1 MEKLAVMEKR
11 LKEAGIST
19 EQVGQHELVREIHRI
34 QVWIYSLNGGWSAN
48 TPPENWKNPIPILE
62 NRCIE
67 LQAQYEKVQAEIQ
80 RVQSTRTQSS
90 PVQSTR
96 TQSVPIQSSP
106 SQLDPFQSNGNQSN
120 SNPMD
125 SNPIGSMP
133 MSSNSIGLDQ
143 ISFNHDGFNAG
154 SSNPKQSNTTDSSQM
169 PSDGLSAAR
178 LNPDHSNRM
187 PSSGLSAS
195 RLNPGSASTSPFDQ
209 LDPLRTQPS
218 SGSSPQNKE
227 DLSSVVKQ
235 VENLNRYVTAL
246 EGKLVARIEVCEGD
260 VAMASNQAV
269 GLATQYNEVTRNLS
283 AAIQQVHKLRAEWNE
298 WNGEEVKPQD
308 HESLEEIFHDPAEQ
322 STLLVP
328 SVDQEVNQSNLQE
341 RSLRSLIDLSPI
353 QPHREIP
360 TLLPT
365 LGGGIEESQRSRSD
379 GFPKTVLTM
388 AALKGTR
395 RLYVQDQT
403 GFRIGRIVIIHDLF
417 AAQIV
422 AYGSIVIDR
431 PVDRDYPIGST
442 VRELTPEDDHRV
454 DSQGRTFINGVA
466 MDPGD
471 FGSNT
476 LSLENR
482 PESGRQ
488 IPPLPEDGM
497 LVNLDNESKLHA
509 WLLQGMTK
517 TGRTHWNECAE
528 YYRQFRPTI
537 EEVYPQEHG
546 IKYDQYLKAIN
557 QIGVVPD
564 MQGRLLD
571 VVGQIRN
578 FEQNLLRVMKGLS
591 RACEFYA
598 KLLLNGVY
606 EFLDRLRTLLTA
618 TEQSAQTFA
627 EKQAEEHFHP
637 QLEAHLMN
645 WITMKL
651 PGPVKTRAQNR
662 RSQPSV
668 RILLTEFYFTL
679 LPQPG
684 EQARHL
690 GNLVKNPTS
699 ACTNTVEVIT
709 NIENWRVSVQ
719 LYKETTGQ
727 MPIQEDIKTAFEK
740 LITPVVKNVT
750 GFEWKRTF
758 CEQTAYLSITTTDDQ
773 VYTYITSVMEIMHRL
788 SKQLKWDSSKPK
800 VQAITSGE
808 ESTTTSQKKDKPKGK
823 GKGKGKPKG
832 PPLPDKGKGK
842 GGKGKGKNKSKGKG
856 NNAGGKNG
864 NKGIPAVPIASA
876 PASSSTTVID
886 GQKKRP
892 KQCVHY
898 ASSTGCLR
906 GKNCLYLHQNDPVTK
921 KPMPADP
928 ADVQRLS
935 GKPQIVPKAPAGPP
949 PSVQSSTVPISTPS
963 ATPKPVV
970 SMIRVDRREL
980 EPEAEP
986 GARHRVATWRMTDG
1000 ATVSNHPIGRV
1011 PEPKGGITATPHFG
1025 GLHGGRTHFGSNQS
1039 SMWCRCQ
1046 MCGISTPTV
1055 TYQDVCC
1062 TACYRLPPRGQRTWT
1077 IMKNCVWVKWA
1088 RLTIQFIWLGT
1099 EQDNNVKVAEARRV
1113 INYRDARN
1121 TFFDAAETVD
1131 QMIEFGYIRYPR
1143 QERNRPRYLPPNVTQ
1158 DELDERIAAD
1168 TRARHLREV
1177 FFANRHPR
1185 RDVIMQLQDRVRRYV
1200 WSCNTD
1206 LPYDARA
1213 LCEEVR
1219 RRETERAQQM
1229 GILLPSTTTDQQST
1243 TPQLRGRRMSDDD
1256 LQEEARQRELES
1268 WRELQAELSF
1278 QAVDEQGS
1286 PTRVVR
1292 GMRYSSTGTPRRR
1305 TRIEVSGEY
1314 VPRGRSPA
1322 TLDRR
1327 SQPETPVGSV
1337 QRGRSPFASAINVG
1351 ALRAPTSGDDRYCM
1365 LDSGANVMVIP
1376 RMEGMV
1382 GDETMCSL
1390 VGDNRATG
1398 LIVSRLYIGTKS
1410 YLVVAVQNAAVLL
1423 PPAYLVRIAG
1433 YRLSWAN
1440 QSGGE
1445 IFHLKDGYGE
1455 PVTVH
1460 EDDDLLYLNKNT
1472 FWRVAKDMFN
1482 AAQNRTGMDWSSIWQ
1497 ALTGERFEDVEI
1509 NAIKSIEPTI
1519 QVDFVELF
1527 NPGNFKAHKGT
1538 LVAGQTYDVKVNPA
1552 LDLTRTTVQEQTRVS
1567 IAKEDPM
1574 ILIGAPPCTVFSPM
1588 QNINQKHQQGPTWEQ
1603 KYQEG
1608 CDMLQFASQCYWD
1621 QIERGMFFLH
1631 EHPATASSWNMECIA
1646 EIAAHPGVYTV
1657 VCDMCRWGMKVRDEI
1672 PDDPTQP
1679 YLIKK
1684 PTKWM
1689 TNCRQLADLLSLRC
1703 EGNHSHVRLEGGNLT
1718 KKAASYPLPLVR
1730 DILKVVSKVKQT
1742 FGTANYPKDPM
1753 HMTIPDSLLESEH
1766 AIQVVYNQ
1774 STMTAHDSNPPRGV
1788 DWDSVVLRRTVNRK
1802 TGVVMSEDYI
1812 ASLDEED
1819 LTRPF
1824 RGHVPKEV
1832 LTIFFYWDN
1841 YRSQVSLNYV
1851 EASIDQ
1857 DSYLAVTQDLLNI
1870 YLNDPM
1876 LIPRS
1881 TYRKAI
1887 GEGVRTITYGAHTSL
1902 AAYKK
1907 SHRFI
1912 TNITTAERHEMAL
1925 LLCHKLATLM
1935 PRSVPYLAITV
1946 VALSTGEELAPHR
1959 DIQNHRHFRNATISF
1974 GKWTGGVLQVYE
1986 DDIWTNQDSCD
1997 KWVIL
2002 DARNTFHRVTTVEG
2016 ERLSV
2021 IFHTPQHLNRL
2032 LPDDWEEL
2040 RRAGFPVDEIWQG
2053 GLINETDDNDEEIE
2067 ECPQDQIMTVRQ
2079 TSPVISEPEFID
2091 EEKIDIDSHEII
2103 KPTLQSVVWLAE
2115 LVATTSM
2122 KNERIPRKGPKLDQT
2137 NTKRILDDIIARAQ
2151 APFEEE
2157 KLELNSVLV
2166 ALARIVILIMT
2177 LVIKLGA
2184 HYHFGILIHQF
2195 LARNLWVPNHPDET
2209 DGEAASMILTIPTK
2223 TVWNWIPNMF
2233 GLKRLYQKSSH

>member
-1 MEKLAVMEKR
+1 M
-11 LKEAGIST
+11 
-19 EQVGQHELVREIHRI
+19 
-34 QVWIYSLNGGWSAN
+34 
-48 TPPENWKNPIPILE
+48 
-62 NRCIE
+62 
-67 LQAQYEKVQAEIQ
+67 
-80 RVQSTRTQSS
+80 
-90 PVQSTR
+90 
-96 TQSVPIQSSP
+96 
-106 SQLDPFQSNGNQSN
+106 
-120 SNPMD
+120 
-125 SNPIGSMP
+125 
-133 MSSNSIGLDQ
+133 
-143 ISFNHDGFNAG
+143 
-154 SSNPKQSNTTDSSQM
+154 
-169 PSDGLSAAR
+169 
-178 LNPDHSNRM
+178 
-187 PSSGLSAS
+187 
-195 RLNPGSASTSPFDQ
+195 
-209 LDPLRTQPS
+209 
-218 SGSSPQNKE
+218 
-227 DLSSVVKQ
+227 
-235 VENLNRYVTAL
+235 
-246 EGKLVARIEVCEGD
+246 
-260 VAMASNQAV
+260 
-269 GLATQYNEVTRNLS
+269 
-283 AAIQQVHKLRAEWNE
+283 RAEWNE
-298 WNGEEVKPQD
+298 WNGGEDNLQD
-308 HESLEEIFHDPAEQ
+308 QESPEEIFHDSAEQ

-328 SVDQEVNQSNLQE
+328 SLDQDANQSNIQD
-341 RSLRSLIDLSPI
+341 RSFRSSIDLSPI
-353 QPHREIP
+353 QPQREIP
-360 TLLPT
+360 TLIPT
-365 LGGGIEESQRSRSD
+365 VGGGVDGSQRNLSNE
-379 GFPKTVLTM
+379 FPKTVLTM

-431 PVDRDYPIGST
+431 PVDRDYPIRST
-442 VRELTPEDDHRV
+442 VRELTPADDHRV

-476 LSLENR
+476 LSLENH

-488 IPPLPEDGM
+488 IPPIPEDGM
-497 LVNLDNESKLHA
+497 LVNLDHESRLHA

-517 TGRTHWNECAE
+517 TGRLHWKECAV
-528 YYRQFRPTI
+528 YYKQFRPTF

-546 IKYDQYLKAIN
+546 IKYDQYVKAIN
-557 QIGVVPD
+557 HIGVVPD

-571 VVGQIRN
+571 VVGQVRN
-578 FEQNLLRVMKGLS
+578 FEQSLLRVMKGLS

-618 TEQSAQTFA
+618 TEQVAQTFA
-627 EKQAEEHFHP
+627 EKQAEEYFHP
-637 QLEAHLMN
+637 QLEAQLVS
-645 WITMKL
+645 WITLKL
-651 PGPVKTRAQNR
+651 PEQVKTRASDR

-699 ACTNTVEVIT
+699 ACANTVEVIT
-709 NIENWRVSVQ
+709 NIEKWRVSVQ
-719 LYKETTGQ
+719 LYKESTGQ

-740 LITPVVKNVT
+740 LINPVVKNVT

-773 VYTYITSVMEIMHRL
+773 VHTYITSVMEVIHRL
-788 SKQLKWDSSKPK
+788 PKQLKWDSSKPK

-808 ESTTTSQKKDKPKGK
+808 ETTATNQKKDKTKGK

-856 NNAGGKNG
+856 NNAGGKTG
-864 NKGIPAVPIASA
+864 NKGIPPVPIASA

-921 KPMPADP
+921 KPLPADP
-928 ADVQRLS
+928 TDVQRLS
-935 GKPQIVPKAPAGPP
+935 GKPQIGPKASAVPSGPP
-949 PSVQSSTVPISTPS
+949 PSSQPSAVPIGTPS
-963 ATPKPVV
+963 ATPKPVI
-970 SMIRVDRREL
+970 SMLRVDRRDL

-986 GARHRVATWRMTDG
+986 GARHRVARWRMTEG
-1000 ATVSNHPIGRV
+1000 ATISNHPIGRV
-1011 PEPKGGITATPHFG
+1011 SEPRGGITATPHFG

-1046 MCGISTPTV
+1046 LCGITTPTV

-1088 RLTIQFIWLGT
+1088 RLTIQFIWLGI
-1099 EQDNNVKVAEARRV
+1099 EKENNVKVAEARRV

-1131 QMIEFGYIRYPR
+1131 QMIEFGYIRPTR
-1143 QERNRPRYLPPNVTQ
+1143 PERDRPRYLPPNVTE

-1168 TRARHLREV
+1168 IRARHLREV

-1185 RDVIMQLQDRVRRYV
+1185 SGAILALQDRVRRYI
-1200 WSCNTD
+1200 WSCNTT
-1206 LPYDARA
+1206 LPYDAGA
-1213 LCEEVR
+1213 LWEEVR
-1219 RRETERAQQM
+1219 RREIERAQEM
-1229 GILLPSTTTDQQST
+1229 GILPPSTSMDEQST
-1243 TPQLRGRRMSDDD
+1243 TPLQRGERIQRLSDED
-1256 LQEEARQRELES
+1256 LWEEARRRETES
-1268 WRELQAELSF
+1268 WRELQAVSSF
-1278 QAVDEQGS
+1278 QAVDEQRS
-1286 PTRVVR
+1286 NTRVVR
-1292 GMRYSSTGTPRRR
+1292 GMRFSPTGTPRRR
-1305 TRIEVSGEY
+1305 TRLEITGEY
-1314 VPRGRSPA
+1314 VPRGGSPG
-1322 TLDRR
+1322 TPSRR
-1327 SQPETPVGSV
+1327 SQPESPVGHV

-1376 RMEGMV
+1376 KMEGMV

-1455 PVTVH
+1455 SVTVH

-1472 FWRVAKDMFN
+1472 FWRVARDMFN

-1497 ALTGERFEDVEI
+1497 SLTGERFEDLEI
-1509 NAIKSIEPTI
+1509 NAIKSIEPTT

-1527 NPGNFKAHKGT
+1527 NPGNFKAQKGT
-1538 LVAGQTYDVKVNPA
+1538 LIAGQTYDVKVNPA

-1588 QNINQKHQQGPTWEQ
+1588 QNINQKHQQGHAWEQ

-1608 CDMLQFASQCYWD
+1608 CDLLQFASQCYWD

-1646 EIAAHPGVYTV
+1646 EVAAHPGVYTV
-1657 VCDMCRWGMKVRDEI
+1657 VSDMCRWGMKVRDEI

-1730 DILKVVSKVKQT
+1730 DILKVVSKVKQA

-1753 HMTIPDSLLESEH
+1753 HMTIPESLTESEH

-1788 DWDSVVLRRTVNRK
+1788 EWDSVVLRRTVNRK

-1812 ASLDEED
+1812 ASLEEEE
-1819 LTRPF
+1819 LNRPF

-1832 LTIFFYWDN
+1832 LTIFFYWDSD
-1841 YRSQVSLNYV
+1841 RSQVSVNYV

-1870 YLNDPM
+1870 YFNDPM

-1907 SHRFI
+1907 SHKFI
-1912 TNITTAERHEMAL
+1912 TNITTAERHEAAL

-2040 RRAGFPVDEIWQG
+2040 RKAGFPVDEIWQG
-2053 GLINETDDNDEEIE
+2053 GLINEADDNDEEIE
-2067 ECPQDQIMTVRQ
+2067 DCPQDQIMTVRQ

-2091 EEKIDIDSHEII
+2091 EDKIDIDSNEIV

-2122 KNERIPRKGPKLDQT
+2122 KNERIPRKGPKLDQS
-2137 NTKRILDDIIARAQ
+2137 NTKRILADIVARAQ
-2151 APFEEE
+2151 APFEAE

-2166 ALARIVILIMT
+2166 ALARIAILVLT

-2184 HYHFGILIHQF
+2184 HYHFGVLLHQF
-2195 LARNLWVPNHPDET
+2195 LARNLWVPDHPDET
-2209 DGEAASMILTIPTK
+2209 DDDAASMILTIPTK
-2223 TVWNWIPNMF
+2223 TVWKWVPNMF
-2233 GLKRLYQKSSH
+2233 GLKRLYQKSSQ

>member
-1 MEKLAVMEKR
+1 MSPNRPNVEAPNQGGPPGPEALYQQNNLIQQIVQLEWDQGLREVVQDNNSSIDQIIAEVRRINQAMGQIIGGLNNAFGQVRTDAQNQRQGMTSLHEQLVDVHRKLGILEQEATRLNQVEISGLKERCRKLEHESIKSDRKWQNVHEQLQKIPGLERELRTSNQKIANLERKLAERDGSPRANPPQLVEKVALMEKR

-19 EQVGQHELVREIHRI
+19 EQLGQHELIREIHRI
-34 QVWIYSLNGGWSAN
+34 QIWIQSLNGGWSPN
-48 TPPENWKNPIPILE
+48 TTHPETWTNPLAVLE
-62 NRCIE
+62 QRCSQ
-67 LQAQYEKVQAEIQ
+67 LQAQNKQIQEEIQ
-80 RVQSTRTQSS
+80 RQAESHRVQFIRTQSS
-90 PVQSTR
+90 PVQSTW
-96 TQSVPIQSSP
+96 TQSMPNQSNP
-106 SQLDPFQSNGNQSN
+106 SQLDQSQSNGTQFKSHSMNSN
-120 SNPMD
+120 PFGSNPMD
-125 SNPIGSMP
+125 SNQVGSMP

-143 ISFNHDGFNAG
+143 VSFNREGVNAG
-154 SSNPKQSNTTDSSQM
+154 SSNPNQFNTTDSSQM
-169 PSDGLSAAR
+169 PSDGLSAAQ
-178 LNPDHSNRM
+178 LNPDHSKQM
-187 PSSGLSAS
+187 PSSGLSAA
-195 RLNPGSASTSPFDQ
+195 RLNPEPASTSPFDQ
-209 LDPLRTQPS
+209 LDPLRTQPTSGLNLWDNS
-218 SGSSPQNKE
+218 SSSQNKG
-227 DLSSVVKQ
+227 DLASVVRQ
-235 VENLNRYVTAL
+235 IENLNRYVTAL
-246 EGKLVARIEVCEGD
+246 EGKLVTRIEVCEGD
-260 VAMASNQAV
+260 VAMASTQAV
-269 GLATQYNEVTRNLS
+269 ELATQYNEVSRNLS
-283 AAIQQVHKLRAEWNE
+283 VAIQEVHKLRAEWDE
-298 WNGEEVKPQD
+298 WNDEEDKSQD
-308 HESLEEIFHDPAEQ
+308 QESSKEIFHDPAEQ
-322 STLLVP
+322 STILVP
-328 SVDQEVNQSNLQE
+328 SGDQGVIQLNAQD
-341 RSLRSLIDLSPI
+341 RSIRSLIDLSPI
-353 QPHREIP
+353 QPQREIP
-360 TLLPT
+360 TSLPT
-365 LGGGIEESQRSRSD
+365 LTESAEGNQRNS
-379 GFPKTVLTM
+379 FEVLPKTVLTM
-388 AALKGTR
+388 AALKGAR

-403 GFRIGRIVIIHDLF
+403 GFHIGRIVIIHDLF

-422 AYGSIVIDR
+422 AFGSIVIDR

-442 VRELTPEDDHRV
+442 VRDLTPEDDHRV

-476 LSLENR
+476 LSLENH
-482 PESGRQ
+482 PDSGRR
-488 IPPLPEDGM
+488 IPPIPEDGM
-497 LVNLDNESKLHA
+497 LVNLDQESKLHA

-517 TGRTHWNECAE
+517 TGKTHWKECAD
-528 YYRQFRPTI
+528 YYKRYRPTLV
-537 EEVYPQEHG
+537 EVYPQEHG
-546 IKYDQYLKAIN
+546 IKYDQYVKAIN
-557 QIGVVPD
+557 HIGTVPD

-571 VVGQIRN
+571 TVGQVRN
-578 FEQNLLRVMKGLS
+578 FEQSLLRVMKGLS
-591 RACEFYA
+591 RACEFYT

-606 EFLDRLRTLLTA
+606 EFLERLRTLLTA
-618 TEQSAQTFA
+618 TEQAAQTFA
-627 EKQAEEHFHP
+627 EKQAEEYFHP
-637 QLEAHLMN
+637 QLEAHLVT

-651 PGPVKTRAQNR
+651 PSPVKTRAYNR

-699 ACTNTVEVIT
+699 ACTNPVEVIT

-719 LYKETTGQ
+719 LYKESTGQ

-740 LITPVVKNVT
+740 LINPVVKSVT

-773 VYTYITSVMEIMHRL
+773 VHTYITSVMEVIHRL

-808 ESTTTSQKKDKPKGK
+808 ESTTINQKKDKTKGK

-842 GGKGKGKNKSKGKG
+842 GGKGKGKNKSKGKR

-864 NKGIPAVPIASA
+864 NKGTPAVPIAAA

-898 ASSTGCLR
+898 ASSNGCLR
-906 GKNCLYLHQNDPVTK
+906 GKDCLYLHQNDPVTR
-921 KPMPADP
+921 KPLPADP

-935 GKPQIVPKAPAGPP
+935 GKPQIVPKASAVPTGPP
-949 PSVQSSTVPISTPS
+949 PSVQSSTVPISTSS

-970 SMIRVDRREL
+970 SMIRVDRRDL

-986 GARHRVATWRMTDG
+986 GARHRVARWRMTEG
-1000 ATVSNHPIGRV
+1000 ATISNHPMGRM
-1011 PEPKGGITATPHFG
+1011 PEPKGGISATPHLG
-1025 GLHGGRTHFGSNQS
+1025 GLHAGRTHFGSNQS
-1039 SMWCRCQ
+1039 SMWCRCHL
-1046 MCGISTPTV
+1046 CGVSTPTV

-1077 IMKNCVWVKWA
+1077 IMKNCVWAKWA
-1088 RLTIQFIWLGT
+1088 RITLKFLWLG
-1099 EQDNNVKVAEARRV
+1099 
-1113 INYRDARN
+1113 RDSSNAMMHAAVTKIRNDREARN
-1121 TFFDAAETVD
+1121 TFYDAAETVT
-1131 QMIEFGYIRYPR
+1131 QMMELGYIP
-1143 QERNRPRYLPPNVTQ
+1143 QNRNRPWFYPDISEEELHEPISQHTRERYLREIFFMNQRKRQV
-1158 DELDERIAAD
+1158 
-1168 TRARHLREV
+1168 AR
-1177 FFANRHPR
+1177 FALE
-1185 RDVIMQLQDRVRRYV
+1185 QRVKQFIT
-1200 WSCNTD
+1200 SH
-1206 LPYDARA
+1206 
-1213 LCEEVR
+1213 
-1219 RRETERAQQM
+1219 
-1229 GILLPSTTTDQQST
+1229 TTTV
-1243 TPQLRGRRMSDDD
+1243 SDEARW
-1256 LQEEARQRELES
+1256 EEARQRESEALC
-1268 WRELQAELSF
+1268 ELQAVSSS
-1278 QAVDEQGS
+1278 QAVDEQELYAKVVRSIRYS
-1286 PTRVVR
+1286 PTENPGRR
-1292 GMRYSSTGTPRRR
+1292 NSLELTGN
-1305 TRIEVSGEY
+1305 Y
-1314 VPRGRSPA
+1314 VPI
-1322 TLDRR
+1322 DRK
-1327 SQPETPVGSV
+1327 QTEPSV
-1337 QRGRSPFASAINVG
+1337 SAINVG

-1398 LIVSRLYIGTKS
+1398 LIVSRLFIGTKS

-1455 PVTVH
+1455 LVTVH

-1497 ALTGERFEDVEI
+1497 ALTGERVEDLEI
-1509 NAIKSIEPTI
+1509 NAIKSIEPTT

-1527 NPGNFKAHKGT
+1527 NPGNFKAQKGT
-1538 LVAGQTYDVKVNPA
+1538 LIAGQTYDVKVNPA

-1588 QNINQKHQQGPTWEQ
+1588 QNINQKHQQGPAWEQ

-1608 CDMLQFASQCYWD
+1608 CDLLQFASQCYWD

-1631 EHPATASSWNMECIA
+1631 EHPSTASSWNMECIA
-1646 EIAAHPGVYTV
+1646 EVAAHPGVYTV
-1657 VCDMCRWGMKVRDEI
+1657 VSDMCRWGMKVRDEI
-1672 PDDPTQP
+1672 PEDPTQP

-1689 TNCRQLADLLSLRC
+1689 TNCRPLAELLSLRC

-1753 HMTIPDSLLESEH
+1753 HMTIPESLVESEH

-1774 STMTAHDSNPPRGV
+1774 STMTAHDSNPPKGV

-1812 ASLDEED
+1812 ASLEEED
-1819 LTRPF
+1819 LNRPF

-1841 YRSQVSLNYV
+1841 YRSQVSVNYV

-1857 DSYLAVTQDLLNI
+1857 ESYLAVTQDLLNI
-1870 YLNDPM
+1870 YFNDPV

-1907 SHRFI
+1907 SHKFI
-1912 TNITTAERHEMAL
+1912 TNITTAERHELAL

-2040 RRAGFPVDEIWQG
+2040 R
-2053 GLINETDDNDEEIE
+2053 
-2067 ECPQDQIMTVRQ
+2067 
-2079 TSPVISEPEFID
+2079 TS
-2091 EEKIDIDSHEII
+2091 
-2103 KPTLQSVVWLAE
+2103 
-2115 LVATTSM
+2115 
-2122 KNERIPRKGPKLDQT
+2122 
-2137 NTKRILDDIIARAQ
+2137 
-2151 APFEEE
+2151 
-2157 KLELNSVLV
+2157 
-2166 ALARIVILIMT
+2166 
-2177 LVIKLGA
+2177 
-2184 HYHFGILIHQF
+2184 
-2195 LARNLWVPNHPDET
+2195 WV
-2209 DGEAASMILTIPTK
+2209 
-2223 TVWNWIPNMF
+2223 
-2233 GLKRLYQKSSH
+2233 SSR